1 MSKEVITT
9 SMLIIA
15 SVVAVVA
22 LINAVLPSVNGMSR
36 SYTSVAHDMENE
48 VKTDVDIIFIT
59 TQDNNV
65 SMWVKNVGSSHI
77 PLYYIKFSDIF
88 ITSSSNY
95 WHPDYG
101 SAPNPSWNYTMEN
114 GNGDTWNT
122 GETIKATIELDSLPS
137 ATYEL
142 KFVLYNGV
150 SESDIFSR

>member
-1 MSKEVITT
+1 MITT

-15 SVVAVVA
+15 SVIAVVA

-36 SYTSVAHDMENE
+36 SYTSVAQDMENE

-59 TQDNNV
+59 AQENNV
-65 SMWVKNVGSSHI
+65 SMWVKNVGSNHV
-77 PLYYIKFSDIF
+77 PLSYIEFSDIF

-101 SAPNPSWNYTMEN
+101 SNSSPSWNYTMEN
-114 GNGDTWNT
+114 GNGDSWDA
-122 GETIKATIELDSLPS
+122 GETIKITIELDEDLPDD
-137 ATYEL
+137 TYEL

>member
-1 MSKEVITT
+1 MITT

-22 LINAVLPSVNGMSR
+22 LVNAVLPSVDGMSR
-36 SYTSVAHDMENE
+36 SYTSVAQDMENE

-59 TQDNNV
+59 TQGDNV
-65 SMWVKNVGSSHI
+65 SMWVKNVGSNHI
-77 PLYYIKFSDIF
+77 PLSYIEFSDIF

-101 SAPNPSWNYTMEN
+101 SASNPGWNYTMEN
-114 GNGDTWNT
+114 GKGDTWNN
-122 GETIKATIELDSLPS
+122 GETIKATIELDSLPTD
-137 ATYEL
+137 TYEL